1 MAKAATVERSD
12 ATQSKPTPTAV
23 DEAKARVVAL
33 AQRELAFYQ
42 RSREVKDELAEAE
55 RSGDFQKAAA
65 LRAEI
70 LYLDSGIAGRD
81 ERRAAII
88 HLRQLQA
95 EGMLKEAAR
104 LRSEAASKR
113 LRTDETLAAL
123 KEHEGVDF
131 TPHALARSSSHQMD
145 TDAMNL
151 EGQAKDLLRDGSI
164 KEQGVVTG
172 YNADELVKALLSH
185 PEIIGPSIASIYER
199 ASNPQFKSK
208 TAGQRLRME
217 FTRIGIID
225 LNGDGVVIRAGQ
237 GKA

>member
-1 MAKAATVERSD
+1 MAKAATVEKSD
-12 ATQSKPTPTAV
+12 ATESKAPTTAV

-42 RSREVKDELAEAE
+42 RSREAKDELAEAE

-70 LYLDSGIAGRD
+70 LYLESGTAGRD
-81 ERRAAII
+81 ERRQAITDLR
-88 HLRQLQA
+88 HLRA

-113 LRTDETLAAL
+113 LRTDETLDAL

-131 TPHALARSSSHQMD
+131 TPHALARMSSQQMD
-145 TDAMNL
+145 VDAMNL
-151 EGQAKDLLRDGSI
+151 EVQAKDMLRNGSI
-164 KEQGVVTG
+164 TEQGNVYG
-172 YNADELVKALLSH
+172 MNADELVKALMDR
-185 PEIIGPSIASIYER
+185 PEIIGPPIASIYER
-199 ASNPQFKSK
+199 ASNPQFRSK

-217 FTRIGIID
+217 FTRIGIIE

-237 GKA
+237 R